1 MVVEF
6 APTVT
11 PRPGDPNTVALP
23 LATAVPEQS
32 EVVYSL
38 TVDPASA
45 LPKITGLT
53 LLDGDAGDEPRP
65 VGAAGASWSS
75 TYVKPIE
82 HADVFPAV
90 SVAVALNVVDVF

>member
-1 MVVEF
+1 MKPLEHADVFPAASVAVALKMVVEF

-11 PRPGDPNTVALP
+11 LRPGDPNTVALP

-45 LPKITGLT
+45 LPKIVGLA
-53 LLDGDAGDEPRP
+53 LLAGEAGDEPRP
-65 VGAAGASWSS
+65 VGADGA
-75 TYVKPIE
+75 I
-82 HADVFPAV
+82 
-90 SVAVALNVVDVF
+90 